1 MNQDR
6 YETARVAGKLV
17 VFVGWLAFAG
27 GIVATLTAGAA
38 GGTVAALAT
47 LPAAIGGL
55 LAVAAGQLMS
65 AVLDIADDTRQTA
78 EATRLMLERLDDA
91 LDIAK
96 WLAKP
101 AIEARRSTI
110 GGER

>member
-1 MNQDR
+1 MNDDR
-6 YETARVAGKLV
+6 YEAARVAGKMV

-55 LAVAAGQLMS
+55 LTVAAGQLTG
-65 AVLDIADDTRQTA
+65 AVLDIADDTRKTA
-78 EATRLMLERLDDA
+78 ETTRLMLAHIDDA

-101 AIEARRSTI
+101 AIEARRAQN
-110 GGER
+110 

>member
-65 AVLDIADDTRQTA
+65 AVLDIADDTRKTA

-101 AIEARRSTI
+101 AIEARRTQN
-110 GGER
+110 

>member
-1 MNQDR
+1 MNEDR
-6 YETARVAGKLV
+6 YEAARVAGKIT

-55 LAVAAGQLMS
+55 LVVAAGQLTG
-65 AVLDIADDTRQTA
+65 AVLDIAVDTRKTA
-78 EATRLMLERLDDA
+78 ETTQLMLEHLDDA
-91 LDIAK
+91 LSVAK
-96 WLAKP
+96 WLAKQ
-101 AIEARRSTI
+101 AIEASRAQD
-110 GGER
+110 